1 MRQKRW
7 TRLDNASK
15 IFMAA
20 MTDTDTKVFRL
31 SADLYDEVDPIILQ
45 QAVDIAYESFPLYHY
60 VLRRGIFWYYL
71 EESDLKPIVS
81 EDLLPPCA
89 NLYHYDRK
97 NLLFRVVYY
106 GRRISLEVFHALSD
120 GTGGIWFLEYILFHY
135 IALRYPEAA
144 HELKTPDEK
153 GSLGQLLDN
162 SFEKHFANIQ
172 EKSADATDIEAAIG
186 GRAIPMRDIHRV
198 RGIRT
203 EDLRMKILEVTMPV
217 EEVLKISKEMGVS
230 LTVFLTALFMQ
241 SVYDQA
247 PKKAKT
253 TISASVPINLRQFFP
268 SKSARNFFS
277 TMLVSYTYPED
288 GEDLS
293 TVAKSIKQQFESHM
307 SREKLLVRQ
316 KQLVGYESQPWVKI
330 IPRPI
335 KNFVLKLINARS
347 NRRITIATSNLGTVR
362 YPMAMEQYIEQIHSM
377 IVAVRPQFVCVTY
390 KNRLSLSFTS
400 PFVETEIQK
409 NFVRYLTK
417 RGVSVRVA
425 TNRVGS
431 KHLKDIKKQE
441 GMKDE
446 EMQGL

>member
-1 MRQKRW
+1 MARKRW

-71 EESDLKPIVS
+71 EESDLKPIVT
-81 EDLLPPCA
+81 EDRMPPCA
-89 NLYHYDRK
+89 NLYYYDQK
-97 NLLFRVVYY
+97 NLLFRVIYH
-106 GRRISLEVFHALSD
+106 GRRIGLEVFHALSD

-135 IALRYPEAA
+135 IVLKYPESAKD
-144 HELKTPDEK
+144 LKTPDEK

-162 SFEKHFANIQ
+162 SFEKHFASIE

-186 GRAIPMRDIHRV
+186 GRSIPTRDIHRV
-198 RGIRT
+198 KGIRT

-217 EEVLKISKEMGVS
+217 QEVLKLSKEMGVS

-241 SVYDQA
+241 SVFEQA
-247 PKKAKT
+247 PEKEKT

-268 SKSARNFFS
+268 SRSARNFFS
-277 TMLVSYTYPED
+277 TMLISYTFEN
-288 GEDLS
+288 GEVDLAS
-293 TVAKSIKQQFESHM
+293 VAKSVKQQFQSHM

-316 KQLVGYESQPWVKI
+316 KQLVGYESSAWVKV
-330 IPRPI
+330 IPRPL
-335 KNFVLKLINARS
+335 KNFILKLINARA

-362 YPMAMEQYIEQIHSM
+362 YPEAMERYIDQINAV

-390 KNRLSLSFTS
+390 KDRLSISFSS

-409 NFVRYLTK
+409 NFVRYLTE

-425 TNRVGS
+425 TNQVGS

-441 GMKDE
+441 EMRDE